1 MEIGMLWFDDGPG
14 SVKEKVAR
22 AAEFYAAKY
31 GQKATVCM
39 VHPDTL
45 GKVEGR
51 VGGVELLSERS
62 VLPHHFWIGVEESP
76 SGTAPDKGRNG
87 RGKKARPRGGK
98 VAKRGAR
105 KTSAQAGAG
114 TKGELSVA
122 A

>member
-51 VGGVELLSERS
+51 VGGVELLPERAI
-62 VLPHHFWIGVEESP
+62 LPHHFWIGVEESTSRIE
-76 SGTAPDKGRNG
+76 SGEGRNG
-87 RGKKARPRGGK
+87 RNKKSRPRAGK
-98 VAKRGAR
+98 QSKRGAR
-105 KTSAQAGAG
+105 KSAAQTGARS
-114 TKGELSVA
+114 KSELRVA

>member
-51 VGGVELLSERS
+51 VGGVELLSERAI
-62 VLPHHFWIGVEESP
+62 LPHHFWIGVEESK
-76 SGTAPDKGRNG
+76 SGTPSDEGRNG
-87 RGKKARPRGGK
+87 GGKKARPRGGK
-98 VAKRGAR
+98 ASKRGAR
-105 KTSAQAGAG
+105 KSSAQAGAG
-114 TKGELSVA
+114 TQAELRVA

>member
-51 VGGVELLSERS
+51 VGGVELLAERAI
-62 VLPHHFWIGVEESP
+62 LPHHFWIGVEESTAGSE
-76 SGTAPDKGRNG
+76 SGEDRDG
-87 RGKKARPRGGK
+87 RGKKSRRRSGK
-98 VAKRGAR
+98 EPKRGAR
-105 KTSAQAGAG
+105 KSSAQTGAG
-114 TKGELSVA
+114 SKAELRVA

>member
-51 VGGVELLSERS
+51 VGGVELLSERAI
-62 VLPHHFWIGVEESP
+62 LPHHFWIGVEESTP
-76 SGTAPDKGRNG
+76 RTESGEGRNG
-87 RGKKARPRGGK
+87 RSKKPRTRAGKPS
-98 VAKRGAR
+98 KRGSR
-105 KTSAQAGAG
+105 KSSAQAGAG
-114 TKGELSVA
+114 SKFELRVA

>member
-51 VGGVELLSERS
+51 VGGVELLSERAI
-62 VLPHHFWIGVEESP
+62 LPHHFWIGVEESTP
-76 SGTAPDKGRNG
+76 RTESGEGRNG
-87 RGKKARPRGGK
+87 RSKKPRTRAGKPS
-98 VAKRGAR
+98 KRGSR
-105 KTSAQAGAG
+105 KSSAQTGAG
-114 TKGELSVA
+114 PKAELRVA